1 MRPTTGIRLSWSEL
15 KQFLHQHLT
24 EHVLPFWFPKLIDQR
39 YGGLNNCVQDDGEV
53 LSTEKY
59 LWSQGRALWVLSK
72 LFNDIDQDSKWL
84 EMATPIFKLLTD
96 YGRNTDKEWHFSL
109 NADGT
114 PAREPH
120 SIYVDGFCIY
130 GLTEYAKAT
139 GHAKS
144 LEIALEAYT
153 DASPKL
159 DDHRL
164 VRTMPHPIP
173 KGYQSH
179 GPLMLFAHVFHELG
193 ILSGREDI
201 QQRALELADRI
212 LTQHLDPKSGQLHE
226 FVVLGGQ
233 KDSSDIGQT
242 SIPGHV
248 VESMWFLEEIYRYHG
263 QSEKIPLLLETIRI
277 HLELGWDQQFGGLVL
292 ATHLGGGKP
301 QWHNPLGKIW
311 WPHTESLQAL
321 LMTYAHTREKW
332 AKDWYWKIHDYSF
345 THFPNWDSGDWF
357 HNLDREGKP
366 TIPYLQTLPVKDP
379 FHLPRALIYS
389 IKILDQLG
397 ETA

>member
-15 KQFLHQHLT
+15 RQFLHQHLT

-39 YGGLNNCVQDDGEV
+39 HGGLNNCVQDDGEV

-72 LFNDIDQDSKWL
+72 LFNDIDQNSKWL
-84 EMATPIFKLLTD
+84 EMAAPISKLLTD
-96 YGRNTDKEWHFSL
+96 YGRNADREWHFSL
-109 NADGT
+109 IEDGT
-114 PAREPH
+114 PAREPQ

-144 LEIALEAYT
+144 LDIALEAYT
-153 DASPKL
+153 VASPKL

-173 KGYQSH
+173 TGYQSH

-212 LTQHLDPKSGQLHE
+212 LTQHLDPESGQLHE
-226 FVVLGGQ
+226 FVVPGGQ

-292 ATHLGGGKP
+292 AAHLGGGKP

-332 AKDWYWKIHDYSF
+332 AEDWYWKIHDYSF
-345 THFPNWDSGDWF
+345 THFPNWDSRDWF

>member
-15 KQFLHQHLT
+15 RTFLHQHLT

-96 YGRNTDKEWHFSL
+96 YGRNTDREWHFSL

-114 PAREPH
+114 PAREPQ

-139 GHAKS
+139 GHEKS
-144 LEIALEAYT
+144 LDIALESYT
-153 DASPKL
+153 HASPKL

-173 KGYQSH
+173 TGYQSH

-193 ILSGREDI
+193 ILSGKEDI
-201 QQRALELADRI
+201 KQRALELADKI
-212 LTQHLDPKSGQLHE
+212 LTQHLDPESGQLHE
-226 FVVLGGQ
+226 FVASGGQ

-242 SIPGHV
+242 AIPGHV

-277 HLELGWDQQFGGLVL
+277 HLELGWDQHFGGLVL

>member
-15 KQFLHQHLT
+15 RQFLHQHLT
-24 EHVLPFWFPKLIDQR
+24 EHVLPFWFPKLIDHR

-96 YGRNTDKEWHFSL
+96 YGRNTDREWHFSL

-114 PAREPH
+114 PAREPQ

-144 LEIALEAYT
+144 LDIALEAYT
-153 DASPKL
+153 HASPKL
-159 DDHRL
+159 DDHHL

-226 FVVLGGQ
+226 FVVPGGQ

-332 AKDWYWKIHDYSF
+332 AEDWYWKIHDYSF

>member
-1 MRPTTGIRLSWSEL
+1 MGIRLSWSEL
-15 KQFLHQHLT
+15 RQFLHQHLT

-39 YGGLNNCVQDDGEV
+39 YGGLKNCVQDDGEV

-96 YGRNTDKEWHFSL
+96 YGRNTDREWHFSL

-114 PAREPH
+114 PAREPQ

-139 GHAKS
+139 GHEKS
-144 LEIALEAYT
+144 LDIALESYT
-153 DASPKL
+153 HASPKL

-173 KGYQSH
+173 TGYQSH

-226 FVVLGGQ
+226 FVVPGGQ

-277 HLELGWDQQFGGLVL
+277 HLELGWDQHFGGLVL

>member
-15 KQFLHQHLT
+15 RQFLHQHLT

-39 YGGLNNCVQDDGEV
+39 HGGLNNCVQDDGKV

-72 LFNDIDQDSKWL
+72 LFNDIDQNSKWL
-84 EMATPIFKLLTD
+84 EMAAPISKLLMD
-96 YGRNTDKEWHFSL
+96 YGRNADREWHFSL
-109 NADGT
+109 NEDGT
-114 PAREPH
+114 PAREPQ

-144 LEIALEAYT
+144 LDIALEAYT
-153 DASPKL
+153 VASPKL

-173 KGYQSH
+173 TGYQSH

-212 LTQHLDPKSGQLHE
+212 LTQHLDPESGQLHE
-226 FVVLGGQ
+226 FVVPGGQ

-292 ATHLGGGKP
+292 AAHLGGGKP

-332 AKDWYWKIHDYSF
+332 AEAWYWKIHDYSF

-397 ETA
+397 ETT

>member
-15 KQFLHQHLT
+15 RQFLHQHLT

-72 LFNDIDQDSKWL
+72 LFNEIDQDSKWL
-84 EMATPIFKLLTD
+84 EMATPISKLLID
-96 YGRNTDKEWHFSL
+96 YGRSTDRNWHFSL

-114 PAREPH
+114 PAREPQ

-130 GLTEYAKAT
+130 GLIEYAKAT

-144 LEIALEAYT
+144 LDIALEAYT
-153 DASPKL
+153 HASPKL

-164 VRTMPHPIP
+164 FRTMPHPIP
-173 KGYQSH
+173 TGYQSH

-201 QQRALELADRI
+201 KQRALELADRI

-226 FVVLGGQ
+226 FVVPVGQ

-277 HLELGWDQQFGGLVL
+277 HLELGWDRQFGGLVL

-321 LMTYAHTREKW
+321 LMAYAHTREEW
-332 AKDWYWKIHDYSF
+332 AVDWYWKIHDYSF

-357 HNLDREGKP
+357 HNLDRGGKP

>member
-15 KQFLHQHLT
+15 RTFLHQHLT

>member
-1 MRPTTGIRLSWSEL
+1 MRLTTGIRLSWSEL
-15 KQFLHQHLT
+15 RTFLHQHLT

-96 YGRNTDKEWHFSL
+96 YGRNTDREWHFSL

-144 LEIALEAYT
+144 LDIALEAYT

-164 VRTMPHPIP
+164 VKTMPHPIP

-248 VESMWFLEEIYRYHG
+248 AESMWFLEEIYRYHG

>member
-242 SIPGHV
+242 TIPGHV

>member
-24 EHVLPFWFPKLIDQR
+24 EHVLPFWFPKLIDQK

-96 YGRNTDKEWHFSL
+96 YGRNTDREWHFSL

-114 PAREPH
+114 PAREPQ

-144 LEIALEAYT
+144 LDIALEAYT

-226 FVVLGGQ
+226 FVVPGGQ
-233 KDSSDIGQT
+233 KDYSDIGQT

>member
-15 KQFLHQHLT
+15 RTFLHQHLT

-96 YGRNTDKEWHFSL
+96 YGRNTDREWHFSL

-144 LEIALEAYT
+144 LDVALEAYT

-179 GPLMLFAHVFHELG
+179 GPLKLFAHVFHELG

-248 VESMWFLEEIYRYHG
+248 VESMWF
-263 QSEKIPLLLETIRI
+263 
-277 HLELGWDQQFGGLVL
+277 
-292 ATHLGGGKP
+292 
-301 QWHNPLGKIW
+301 
-311 WPHTESLQAL
+311 
-321 LMTYAHTREKW
+321 
-332 AKDWYWKIHDYSF
+332 
-345 THFPNWDSGDWF
+345 
-357 HNLDREGKP
+357 
-366 TIPYLQTLPVKDP
+366 
-379 FHLPRALIYS
+379 
-389 IKILDQLG
+389 
-397 ETA
+397 

>member
-1 MRPTTGIRLSWSEL
+1 
-15 KQFLHQHLT
+15 
-24 EHVLPFWFPKLIDQR
+24 
-39 YGGLNNCVQDDGEV
+39 
-53 LSTEKY
+53 
-59 LWSQGRALWVLSK
+59 
-72 LFNDIDQDSKWL
+72 
-84 EMATPIFKLLTD
+84 MADPISKLLTD
-96 YGRNTDKEWHFSL
+96 YGRNTDRDWHFSL

-114 PAREPH
+114 PAREPQ

-139 GHAKS
+139 GHEKS
-144 LEIALEAYT
+144 LDIALESYT
-153 DASPKL
+153 HASPKL

-173 KGYQSH
+173 TGYQSH

-201 QQRALELADRI
+201 KQRALELADKI
-212 LTQHLDPKSGQLHE
+212 LTQHLDPESGQLHE
-226 FVVLGGQ
+226 FVAPGGQ

-242 SIPGHV
+242 AIPGHV

-277 HLELGWDQQFGGLVL
+277 HLELGWDQHFGGLVL

-332 AKDWYWKIHDYSF
+332 AEDWYWKVHDYSF

>member
-15 KQFLHQHLT
+15 RQFLHQHLT

-39 YGGLNNCVQDDGEV
+39 HGGLNNCVQDDGEV

-96 YGRNTDKEWHFSL
+96 YGRNTDREWHFSL

-144 LEIALEAYT
+144 LDIALEAYT

-201 QQRALELADRI
+201 QQRALELADKI
-212 LTQHLDPKSGQLHE
+212 LTQHLDPESGQLHE
-226 FVVLGGQ
+226 FVAPGGQ

-242 SIPGHV
+242 AIPGHV

-277 HLELGWDQQFGGLVL
+277 HLELGWDQHFGGLVL

-311 WPHTESLQAL
+311 WAHTESLQAL

-332 AKDWYWKIHDYSF
+332 AEDWYWKVHDYSF

>member
-15 KQFLHQHLT
+15 RQFLHQHLT

-39 YGGLNNCVQDDGEV
+39 HGGLNNCVQDDGEV

-72 LFNDIDQDSKWL
+72 LFNDIDQNSKWL
-84 EMATPIFKLLTD
+84 EMATPISKLLTD
-96 YGRNTDKEWHFSL
+96 YGRNADREWHFSL
-109 NADGT
+109 IEDGT
-114 PAREPH
+114 PAREPQ

-144 LEIALEAYT
+144 LDTALEAYT
-153 DASPKL
+153 VASPKL
-159 DDHRL
+159 DDHHL

-173 KGYQSH
+173 TGYQSH

-226 FVVLGGQ
+226 FVVPGGL

-242 SIPGHV
+242 LIPGHV

-292 ATHLGGGKP
+292 AAHLGGGKP

-332 AKDWYWKIHDYSF
+332 AEDWYWKIHDYSF

>member
-1 MRPTTGIRLSWSEL
+1 MRPTTGVRLTWPEL
-15 KQFLHQHLT
+15 RKFLYQHLT

-72 LFNDIDQDSKWL
+72 LFHDINHDSQWL
-84 EMATPIFKLLTD
+84 EMATPISKLLTD
-96 YGRNTDKEWHFSL
+96 CGRNTAGDWYFSL

-114 PAREPH
+114 PAREPQ

-139 GHAKS
+139 GHSKS
-144 LEIALEAYT
+144 LDIALGAYT
-153 DASPKL
+153 NASPKL
-159 DDHRL
+159 EDHRL
-164 VRTMPHPIP
+164 VRTTPHPIP
-173 KGYQSH
+173 TGFQSH
-179 GPLMLFAHVFHELG
+179 GLLMLFAHVFHELG
-193 ILSGREDI
+193 ILSGRDDI
-201 QQRALELADRI
+201 KLRALELAERI
-212 LTQHLDPKSGQLHE
+212 LSQHLDPESGQLHE
-226 FVVLGGQ
+226 FVVPGGQ

-242 SIPGHV
+242 AIPGHV
-248 VESMWFLEEIYRYHG
+248 VESMWFLEEIYRYQG
-263 QSEKIPLLLETIRI
+263 QSEKIPLLLETIRV
-277 HLELGWDQQFGGLVL
+277 HLELGWDKQFGGLVL
-292 ATHLGGGKP
+292 ATHLGDGKP
-301 QWHNPLGKIW
+301 KWHNPYGKIW

-321 LMTYAHTREKW
+321 LMAYAHNREKW
-332 AKDWYWKIHDYSF
+332 AEDWYWKIHDYSF

>member
-15 KQFLHQHLT
+15 RTFLHQHLT

-311 WPHTESLQAL
+311 WPNTESLQAL

>member
-96 YGRNTDKEWHFSL
+96 YGRNTDREWHFSL

>member
-15 KQFLHQHLT
+15 RQFLHQHLT

-39 YGGLNNCVQDDGEV
+39 YGGLKNCVQDDGEV

-72 LFNDIDQDSKWL
+72 LFNDIDQDSRWL
-84 EMATPIFKLLTD
+84 EMADPISKLLTD
-96 YGRNTDKEWHFSL
+96 YGRNTDRDWHFSL

-114 PAREPH
+114 PAREPQ

-139 GHAKS
+139 GHDKS

-153 DASPKL
+153 HASPKL

-201 QQRALELADRI
+201 KQRALELADKI
-212 LTQHLDPKSGQLHE
+212 LTQHLDPESGQLHE
-226 FVVLGGQ
+226 FVAPGGQ

-242 SIPGHV
+242 AIPGHV

-277 HLELGWDQQFGGLVL
+277 HLELGWDQHFGGLVL

-332 AKDWYWKIHDYSF
+332 AEDWYWKVHDYSF

-357 HNLDREGKP
+357 HNLDLEGKP

-379 FHLPRALIYS
+379 FHLPRSLIYS

>member
-39 YGGLNNCVQDDGEV
+39 HGGLNNCVQDDGEV

-96 YGRNTDKEWHFSL
+96 FGRNTDREWHFSL

-114 PAREPH
+114 PAREPQ

-139 GHAKS
+139 GRAKS

-153 DASPKL
+153 NASPKL

-212 LTQHLDPKSGQLHE
+212 LTQHLDPESGQLHE
-226 FVVLGGQ
+226 FVVPGGQ

-263 QSEKIPLLLETIRI
+263 QSEKIPLLLETIQI

>member
-1 MRPTTGIRLSWSEL
+1 
-15 KQFLHQHLT
+15 
-24 EHVLPFWFPKLIDQR
+24 
-39 YGGLNNCVQDDGEV
+39 
-53 LSTEKY
+53 
-59 LWSQGRALWVLSK
+59 
-72 LFNDIDQDSKWL
+72 
-84 EMATPIFKLLTD
+84 
-96 YGRNTDKEWHFSL
+96 

-139 GHAKS
+139 GHSKS

-212 LTQHLDPKSGQLHE
+212 ITQHLDPESGQLHE
-226 FVVLGGQ
+226 FVVPSGQ

>member
-15 KQFLHQHLT
+15 RQFLHQHLT

-39 YGGLNNCVQDDGEV
+39 HGGLNNCVQDDGEV

-72 LFNDIDQDSKWL
+72 LFNDIDQNSKWL
-84 EMATPIFKLLTD
+84 EMAAPISKLLTD
-96 YGRNTDKEWHFSL
+96 YGRNADREWHFNL
-109 NADGT
+109 IEDGT
-114 PAREPH
+114 PARETQ

-144 LEIALEAYT
+144 LDTALEAYS

-173 KGYQSH
+173 TGYQSH

-193 ILSGREDI
+193 ILSGRENI

-212 LTQHLDPKSGQLHE
+212 LTQHLDPESGQLHE
-226 FVVLGGQ
+226 FVVPGGQ

-292 ATHLGGGKP
+292 AAHLGGGKP

-332 AKDWYWKIHDYSF
+332 AEDWYWKIHDYSF

>member
-15 KQFLHQHLT
+15 SNFLYQHLT

-39 YGGLNNCVQDDGEV
+39 YGGLKNCVQDDGEV

-84 EMATPIFKLLTD
+84 EMATPIFKFLTD
-96 YGRNTDKEWHFSL
+96 YGRNTDREWHFSL
-109 NADGT
+109 NEDGT
-114 PAREPH
+114 PAREPQ

-144 LEIALEAYT
+144 LGIALEAYT
-153 DASPKL
+153 VASPKL

-226 FVVLGGQ
+226 FVVPGGQ

-321 LMTYAHTREKW
+321 LMTYAHNREKW
-332 AKDWYWKIHDYSF
+332 AEDWYWKVHDYSF

-357 HNLDREGKP
+357 HNLDLEGKP

-379 FHLPRALIYS
+379 FHLPRSLIYS

>member
-15 KQFLHQHLT
+15 RTFLHQHLT

-144 LEIALEAYT
+144 LDIALEAYT

-277 HLELGWDQQFGGLVL
+277 HLELGWDQHFGGLVL

-311 WPHTESLQAL
+311 WPNTESLQAL

-366 TIPYLQTLPVKDP
+366 TTPYLQTLPVKDP

>member
-1 MRPTTGIRLSWSEL
+1 M
-15 KQFLHQHLT
+15 HQHLT

-96 YGRNTDKEWHFSL
+96 YGRNTDRDWHFSL

-114 PAREPH
+114 PAREPQ

-144 LEIALEAYT
+144 LDIALEAYT
-153 DASPKL
+153 HASPKL

-173 KGYQSH
+173 TGYQSH

-193 ILSGREDI
+193 ILSGRDDI
-201 QQRALELADRI
+201 KQRALELADRI
-212 LTQHLDPKSGQLHE
+212 LTQHLDPESGQLHE
-226 FVVLGGQ
+226 FVVQVVKKIRVTLGRQRFQGMWWKACGFWKKSIATTANQ
-233 KDSSDIGQT
+233 KRFHYCWRPFG
-242 SIPGHV
+242 SI
-248 VESMWFLEEIYRYHG
+248 
-263 QSEKIPLLLETIRI
+263 
-277 HLELGWDQQFGGLVL
+277 
-292 ATHLGGGKP
+292 
-301 QWHNPLGKIW
+301 
-311 WPHTESLQAL
+311 
-321 LMTYAHTREKW
+321 
-332 AKDWYWKIHDYSF
+332 
-345 THFPNWDSGDWF
+345 
-357 HNLDREGKP
+357 
-366 TIPYLQTLPVKDP
+366 
-379 FHLPRALIYS
+379 
-389 IKILDQLG
+389 
-397 ETA
+397 

>member
-15 KQFLHQHLT
+15 RQFLHQHLT

-39 YGGLNNCVQDDGEV
+39 HGGLNNCVHDDGEV

-72 LFNDIDQDSKWL
+72 LFNDIDQNSKWL
-84 EMATPIFKLLTD
+84 EMATPICKLLTN
-96 YGRNTDKEWHFSL
+96 YGRNADREWHFSL
-109 NADGT
+109 NEDGT
-114 PAREPH
+114 PAREPQ

-144 LEIALEAYT
+144 LDIALEAYT

-173 KGYQSH
+173 TGYQSH

-193 ILSGREDI
+193 ILSGRQDI
-201 QQRALELADRI
+201 KQRALELADRI

-226 FVVLGGQ
+226 FVVPVGQ

-321 LMTYAHTREKW
+321 LMTYAYTREKW
-332 AKDWYWKIHDYSF
+332 AEDWYWKIHDYSF

>member
-15 KQFLHQHLT
+15 RQFLHQHLT

-96 YGRNTDKEWHFSL
+96 YGRNTDREWHFSL

-114 PAREPH
+114 PAREPQ

>member
-15 KQFLHQHLT
+15 RQFLHQHLT
-24 EHVLPFWFPKLIDQR
+24 EHVLQFWFTKLIDQR
-39 YGGLNNCVQDDGEV
+39 NGGLNNCVQDDGEV

-72 LFNDIDQDSKWL
+72 LFNDIDQNSKWL
-84 EMATPIFKLLTD
+84 EMAAPISKLLMD
-96 YGRNTDKEWHFSL
+96 YGRNADREWHFSL
-109 NADGT
+109 NEDGT
-114 PAREPH
+114 PAREPQ

-144 LEIALEAYT
+144 LDIALEAYT
-153 DASPKL
+153 VASPKL

-173 KGYQSH
+173 TGYQSH

-212 LTQHLDPKSGQLHE
+212 LTQHLDPESGQLHE
-226 FVVLGGQ
+226 FVVPGGQ

-292 ATHLGGGKP
+292 AAHLGGGKP

-332 AKDWYWKIHDYSF
+332 AEDWYWKIHDYSF